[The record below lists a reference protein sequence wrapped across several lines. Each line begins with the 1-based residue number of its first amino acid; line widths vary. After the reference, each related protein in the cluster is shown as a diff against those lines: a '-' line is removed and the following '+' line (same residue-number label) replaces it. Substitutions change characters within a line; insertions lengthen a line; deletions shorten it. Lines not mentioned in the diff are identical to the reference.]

1 MDLSHRDEGWFS
13 EKLSYHERPA
23 PKPAPPIPQRA
34 PPVARPTFTP
44 RMPPNPVQRPNQAQS
59 PEKPERPEG
68 DTALIAQLGI
78 LAVVALFLFMK
89 INNP

>member
-23 PKPAPPIPQRA
+23 PKPVLPAQRA

-44 RMPPNPVQRPNQAQS
+44 RMPTNPVQRPNQAQS
-59 PEKPERPEG
+59 PEKPES